1 MININK
7 LVGLLLFIAVFQM
20 PGGYYEFLRIIVSL
34 CAVYNIYKGFYA
46 FLPIL
51 ILFNPVAPIYLYNKA
66 FWILIDIVCG
76 LAFYFTET
84 ENN

>member
-66 FWILIDIVCG
+66 FCILIVIMCG
-76 LAFYFTET
+76 FAFYFTET
-84 ENN
+84 DNN

>member
-7 LVGLLLFIAVFQM
+7 LVGLLLFIAVFQL
-20 PGGYYEFLRIIVSL
+20 PGGYYELLRIIVSL
-34 CAVYNIYKGFYA
+34 CSVYNIYKGFYA
-46 FLPIL
+46 FIPIL
-51 ILFNPVAPIYLYNKA
+51 ILFNPIAPIYLYNKA
-66 FWILIDIVCG
+66 FWVLIDIICG

>member
-7 LVGLLLFIAVFQM
+7 LVGLLLFIAVFQL
-20 PGGYYEFLRIIVSL
+20 PGGYYELLRTIVSL
-34 CAVYNIYKGFYA
+34 CSVYNIYKGFYA
-46 FLPIL
+46 FIPIL
-51 ILFNPVAPIYLYNKA
+51 ILFNPIAPIYLYNKA
-66 FWILIDIVCG
+66 FWVLIDIVCG